1 MAKDSIY
8 SQPLPEVTAFA
19 FDDKVAAVFSDM
31 IRRSVPGYSTVI
43 AMTGVLA
50 ERYATPHSHIYD
62 LGCSLGA
69 AVLAMRHRIHA
80 PDCKIIAV
88 DNSEAMIQRCRE
100 NLAVEDSTVAVD
112 ILCAD
117 LRDLNIENAS
127 VVVMNFTL
135 QFIPKDQRDAIIRKI
150 YQGMK
155 PGGAFILS
163 EKLHF
168 DDADADRLLIELHH
182 EFKRANGYSDLEIS
196 QKRSAIENVLVPET
210 LQTHLQRLKNAG
222 FAQSELWFQC
232 FNFAS
237 VIAIKQ

>member
-8 SQPLPEVTAFA
+8 SELLPEVTAFA
-19 FDDKVAAVFSDM
+19 FDDKVASVFSDM

-50 ERYATPHSHIYD
+50 EHYASEHSRIYD

-69 AVLAMRHRIHA
+69 AVLAMRHRVHA
-80 PDCKIIAV
+80 PDCRIVAV

-100 NLAVEDSTVAVD
+100 NLSVEDSPIPVEIICGD
-112 ILCAD
+112 I
-117 LRDLNIENAS
+117 RDLEIADAS

-135 QFIPKDQRDAIIRKI
+135 QFIPKPERDAIIQKI
-150 YQGMK
+150 YRGMK

-168 DDADADRLLIELHH
+168 DDDRQDELLIELHH
-182 EFKRANGYSDLEIS
+182 EFKKANGYSDLEIS

-210 LQTHLQRLKNAG
+210 LDAHLQRLQRAG
-222 FAQSELWFQC
+222 FDQSELWFQC

-237 VIAIKQ
+237 LIAIKK

>member
-1 MAKDSIY
+1 MDKDSIY
-8 SQPLPEVTAFA
+8 SQLLPEVTAFA
-19 FDDKVAAVFSDM
+19 FDDKVASVFADM

-50 ERYATPHSHIYD
+50 ERYATEHSRIYD

-69 AVLAMRHRIHA
+69 AVLAMRHRVHA
-80 PDCKIIAV
+80 PDCQIIAV

-100 NLAVEDSTVAVD
+100 NLAVEESTIPVE
-112 ILCAD
+112 ILCSD
-117 LRDLNIENAS
+117 IRDIEIKDAS
-127 VVVMNFTL
+127 VIVMNFTL
-135 QFIPKDQRDAIIRKI
+135 QFIPKEQRDAIIKKI
-150 YQGMK
+150 YDGMK

-168 DDADADRLLIELHH
+168 DKQDEDELLIELHH
-182 EFKRANGYSDLEIS
+182 EFKKANGYSELEIS
-196 QKRSAIENVLVPET
+196 QKRSAIENVLIPET
-210 LQTHLQRLKNAG
+210 LDTHLKRLKHAG

-237 VIAIKQ
+237 LIAIKK